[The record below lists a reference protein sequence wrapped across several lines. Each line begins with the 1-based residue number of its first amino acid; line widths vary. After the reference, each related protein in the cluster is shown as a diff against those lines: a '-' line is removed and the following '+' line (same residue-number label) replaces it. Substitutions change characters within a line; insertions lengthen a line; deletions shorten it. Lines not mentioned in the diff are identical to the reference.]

1 MFDLEVITS
10 QVFTKYMNIYSWD
23 VEWIFY
29 HSLIRKTETILG
41 VAKKGNLTQGIGQ
54 GGDGRLGS
62 TRDSEAMP
70 NLATAGSLNI
80 PRLPAAMQGRDVLQ
94 SPRAGAFQQSG
105 LRSRSLTHGG
115 RGHLEEANPQWR
127 CSCFRNATKSG
138 VQRKKSLAFFL
149 PSSNILNKLDK
160 HNWKPEA
167 GQWWEMD
174 VPQIQR
180 GQDNCGE
187 WI

>member
-80 PRLPAAMQGRDVLQ
+80 PRLPAAMQGRDVL
-94 SPRAGAFQQSG
+94 RAPE
-105 LRSRSLTHGG
+105 
-115 RGHLEEANPQWR
+115 LE
-127 CSCFRNATKSG
+127 
-138 VQRKKSLAFFL
+138 
-149 PSSNILNKLDK
+149 PSSS
-160 HNWKPEA
+160 
-167 GQWWEMD
+167 
-174 VPQIQR
+174 
-180 GQDNCGE
+180 QDCGAE
-187 WI
+187 V